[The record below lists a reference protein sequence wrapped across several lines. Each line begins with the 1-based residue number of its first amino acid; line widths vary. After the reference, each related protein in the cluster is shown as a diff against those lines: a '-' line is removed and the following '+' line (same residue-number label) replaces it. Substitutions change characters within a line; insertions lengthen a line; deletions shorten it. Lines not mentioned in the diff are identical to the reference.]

1 MRFLTSHTHI
11 SPCQFGHGLSFTTFG
26 YSGLV
31 ASEESISFTVQNSG
45 TVAGTEVVQ
54 LYLGFPA
61 SAGEPPQQL
70 KGFEKVV
77 LEAGAKTKV
86 TLPLDSRSFS
96 VWDVAA
102 SAWRIVGGE
111 FKVMVGASSRD
122 IRLHGTV
129 AVSPGPATA

>member
-1 MRFLTSHTHI
+1 M
-11 SPCQFGHGLSFTTFG
+11 
-26 YSGLV
+26 
-31 ASEESISFTVQNSG
+31 ASEESVSFAVQNTG
-45 TVAGTEVVQ
+45 AVAGTEVVQ

-61 SAGEPPQQL
+61 GAGEPPQQL
-70 KGFEKVV
+70 KGFEVVV
-77 LEAGAKTKV
+77 LEAGAKAKV

-122 IRLHGTV
+122 IRLTT
-129 AVSPGPATA
+129 TAHF